1 MASPTTLHPAPF
13 AAESSG
19 QGPITRRTLHD
30 EVVSRMRDMIVDGR
44 LVPGER
50 IHEGRICESLG
61 VSRTPLREALKVLAS
76 EGLIEILP
84 SRGAIVRSFTPKDVW
99 DTLLVIGYLE
109 ALAADLT
116 CREASDEELAG
127 VRRLHDQMMV
137 EYARRNRME
146 YFKLNQAIHG
156 AIVTLSKNDTLRAL
170 HENLQA
176 RLKRIRYVGNEN
188 PPQWQGAVDDHAEII
203 AALEARDGARLG
215 AILRRHMDN
224 TWTRVSQTLGLPK
237 P

>member
-1 MASPTTLHPAPF
+1 
-13 AAESSG
+13 
-19 QGPITRRTLHD
+19 
-30 EVVSRMRDMIVDGR
+30 MIVEGR
-44 LVPGER
+44 LEPGDKL
-50 IHEGRICESLG
+50 HEGQICEELG

-99 DTLLVIGYLE
+99 DTLVVLGHLE
-109 ALAADLT
+109 ALAAELT
-116 CREASDEELAG
+116 CKEASDAEIAA
-127 VRRLHDQMMV
+127 VRALHDQMMAQ
-137 EYARRNRME
+137 YAQRNRME

-170 HENLQA
+170 HDNLQA
-176 RLKRIRYVGNEN
+176 RLKRIRYVGNESA
-188 PPQWQGAVDDHAEII
+188 PKWQGAVDDHAEII

-215 AILRRHMDN
+215 AILRQHMEN
-224 TWTRVSQTLGLPK
+224 TWTRVSRTLGLRK

>member
-1 MASPTTLHPAPF
+1 MAATTTLPPGAEPA
-13 AAESSG
+13 G

-30 EVVSRMRDMIVDGR
+30 EVVSRVRDMIVEGR
-44 LVPGER
+44 LEPGDKL
-50 IHEGRICESLG
+50 HEGQICEELG

-99 DTLLVIGYLE
+99 DTLVVLGHLE
-109 ALAADLT
+109 ALAAELT
-116 CREASDEELAG
+116 CKEASDAEIAA
-127 VRRLHDQMMV
+127 VRALHDQMMAQ
-137 EYARRNRME
+137 YAQRNRME

-170 HENLQA
+170 HDNLQA
-176 RLKRIRYVGNEN
+176 RLKRIRYVGNESA
-188 PPQWQGAVDDHAEII
+188 PKWQGAVDDHAEII

-215 AILRRHMDN
+215 AILRQHMEN
-224 TWTRVSQTLGLPK
+224 TWTRVSQTLGLRK

>member
-1 MASPTTLHPAPF
+1 MAATTTLPPGT
-13 AAESSG
+13 ESAS

-30 EVVSRMRDMIVDGR
+30 EVVSRVRDMIVEGR
-44 LVPGER
+44 LEPGDKL
-50 IHEGRICESLG
+50 HEGQICEALG

-99 DTLLVIGYLE
+99 DTLVVIGHLE
-109 ALAADLT
+109 ALAAELT
-116 CREASDEELAG
+116 CKQASDAEIAS
-127 VRRLHDQMMV
+127 VRALHDQMMA
-137 EYARRNRME
+137 EYAKRNRME

-170 HENLQA
+170 HDNLQA
-176 RLKRIRYVGNEN
+176 RLKRIRYVGNESA
-188 PPQWQGAVDDHAEII
+188 PKWQGAVDDHAEII

-215 AILRRHMDN
+215 AILRQHMDN
-224 TWTRVSQTLGLPK
+224 TWTRVSQTLGLRK